1 NITINH
7 YSLFFFS
14 LTRPH
19 PRSPLFPY
27 TTLFRS
33 TASLCDHSVT
43 RKFEDHAVRSG
54 ARANGDAKHDRV
66 RTDLEQPTVPERI
79 AGLQDVTEAIRG
91 LHEREG
97 APRALHDAGE
107 LGGGEGG
114 TARALAHFQVLEG
127 ITPALGLVLHR

>member
-1 NITINH
+1 MIR
-7 YSLFFFS
+7 
-14 LTRPH
+14 RP
-19 PRSPLFPY
+19 PRSTLFPY

-33 TASLCDHSVT
+33 
-43 RKFEDHAVRSG
+43 
-54 ARANGDAKHDRV
+54 RANGDAKHDRV

-127 ITPALGLVLHR
+127 ITPALGLVLHRRGSLRLRRRRARHPLRRRWCGGQRCAA